1 MRVAAPGAVDHVD
14 EVIGHPAIAD
24 TITARLLP
32 PNMCAIQP
40 LRALTI
46 G

>member
-14 EVIGHPAIAD
+14 EVIGHPGHD

-32 PNMCAIQP
+32 PNLCAIQP